1 MTLLFEF
8 GRPLPAAEMR
18 LQCRGG
24 TQVLDCKG
32 VYCSAHNAAVPSGIR
47 DSESVGPGQTRIRPN
62 TAAGQK
68 RRRLSWHPETAGVVA
83 ESAPEASP
91 ALSSSL
97 AAPGTLSSL
106 SSSPPAPAS
115 PSLPAFAVLDV
126 AVAAFGGGGGARAG
140 GSAGYNTQN
149 KPRRGCTCRMLRCTN
164 GLLDK
169 SSCSIRVSRS
179 IEWCRKPIFS
189 ASTRL

>member
-1 MTLLFEF
+1 MFST
-8 GRPLPAAEMR
+8 
-18 LQCRGG
+18 QCGG
-24 TQVLDCKG
+24 AIGHPGLG
-32 VYCSAHNAAVPSGIR
+32 VRRSGPDTDKAR
-47 DSESVGPGQTRIRPN
+47 HGG
-62 TAAGQK
+62 
-68 RRRLSWHPETAGVVA
+68 WPETAAAFLAPGDCRDRRRICSGGLASVVLLVGGA
-83 ESAPEASP
+83 GHVIV
-91 ALSSSL
+91 LVIL
-97 AAPGTLSSL
+97 AAGAGVALAAGAGAL
-106 SSSPPAPAS
+106 
-115 PSLPAFAVLDV
+115 AVLDV

-149 KPRRGCTCRMLRCTN
+149 KPSRGCTCRMLRCTN